1 MIEIV
6 NKLIDICNN
15 KSRGKSNS
23 SSALARK
30 KAFDSINRLRSVHY
44 MFVTILEIPDNK

>member
-30 KAFDSINRLRSVHY
+30 KLLTRSIGSDQSI
-44 MFVTILEIPDNK
+44 TCS